1 MRRVRHIVRQP
12 ETLRMALIDSLR
24 KRIGELD
31 RWLAGKCPECPVEQA
46 HMVAGSREQKYW
58 NYGYLMALRN
68 VMARMKRE
76 DRM

>member
-1 MRRVRHIVRQP
+1 
-12 ETLRMALIDSLR
+12 MALIDSLR

-31 RWLAGKCPECPVEQA
+31 RWLAGKCPECAVEQA

-76 DRM
+76 ERL